1 MPLVE
6 GPAAAVLSAQA
17 NGSAVLYQA
26 GEGEGFSHAVVHRSF
41 ADAHFG
47 ALLEQLLYFGMN
59 RKCSRVSRQPFGEL
73 RQRVC
78 RDGSFEY
85 VLRLMAAP
93 KECAP
98 VIRQLTQQGFF
109 A

>member
-6 GPAAAVLSAQA
+6 GTAAAVLPTQA

-26 GEGEGFSHAVVHRSF
+26 GEGEGFGHAVVHRSF

-59 RKCSRVSRQPFGEL
+59 MKVSRVSGQVFGEL
-73 RQRVC
+73 RQLVC
-78 RDGSFEY
+78 RDGSF
-85 VLRLMAAP
+85 
-93 KECAP
+93 
-98 VIRQLTQQGFF
+98 
-109 A
+109 